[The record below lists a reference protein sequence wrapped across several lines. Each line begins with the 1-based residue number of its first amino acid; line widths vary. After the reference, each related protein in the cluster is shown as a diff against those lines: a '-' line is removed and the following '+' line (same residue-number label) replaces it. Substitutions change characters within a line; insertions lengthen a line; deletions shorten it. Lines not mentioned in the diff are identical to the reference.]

1 MSKGYP
7 QLPIATVDKTRL
19 ASGRF
24 ESMLSFIKR
33 LFGTRPARDESLRS
47 GAVDLVV
54 EHTFRSDK
62 PRVTDAYFDTMTR
75 MQDAVS
81 ERNFE
86 EAARLV
92 RENLKY
98 ISDWVKETRRD
109 YGSFDISTI
118 PGLQQGGKVLAL
130 VGDDEGLVR
139 MTEIV
144 ASVAELEPW
153 IEEVKQHQHDRRLF
167 QAILELVAAQ
177 PNCRQT
183 DVKGLVG
190 RSRRASSC
198 EPHLISRQGRKD
210 RPYQIGPH
218 V

>member
-62 PRVTDAYFDTMTR
+62 PRVTDAYFDTMAR
-75 MQDAVS
+75 MQDVVS

-109 YGSFDISTI
+109 YVSFDISTI
-118 PGLQQGGKVLAL
+118 PAYSRGERYSLLL
-130 VGDDEGLVR
+130 V
-139 MTEIV
+139 T
-144 ASVAELEPW
+144 
-153 IEEVKQHQHDRRLF
+153 
-167 QAILELVAAQ
+167 
-177 PNCRQT
+177 T
-183 DVKGLVG
+183 KGLF
-190 RSRRASSC
+190 A
-198 EPHLISRQGRKD
+198 
-210 RPYQIGPH
+210 
-218 V
+218 